1 MSKIDDLIH
10 VYRDRIRVETNIRD
24 MEIADMK
31 RILNQDVYIGMEDK
45 YSNLAKRID
54 EKEKRITMM
63 DYFIRELKSL
73 KENLDD

>member
-45 YSNLAKRID
+45 YSHLAKHID
-54 EKEKRITMM
+54 EREKRITIM
-63 DYFIRELKSL
+63 DYFIRELESL
-73 KENLDD
+73 KEEQND

>member
-45 YSNLAKRID
+45 YSKLAKRID
-54 EKEKRITMM
+54 EKEKRITTM
-63 DYFIRELKSL
+63 DHFIRELESL
-73 KENLDD
+73 KENQDD

>member
-31 RILNQDVYIGMEDK
+31 RILNQDMFIGMEDK
-45 YSNLAKRID
+45 YSHLAKQID
-54 EKEKRITMM
+54 EREKRITIM
-63 DYFIRELKSL
+63 DYFIRELESL
-73 KENLDD
+73 KER